1 MESRNNH
8 ASSLTAPFPVSR
20 AELNVYL
27 EKEHMTLNSL
37 AIGASLLTIHEYE
50 HKDDIMVSWLF
61 HGRDQTAY
69 QNCVAPLVRELPT
82 AVSFDQI
89 SSLKELMNEVRE
101 QTTEGIDHADDPII
115 QETTSVGLNDTF
127 RIRNQ
132 GMMRNI
138 RGIDG
143 IPSEN
148 VDLVNK
154 DAAAGGMNIQLLEDP
169 SGELSLCLTYGDQ
182 WYLRET
188 VEKVMRLLRES
199 IIMIVRG

>member
-1 MESRNNH
+1 
-8 ASSLTAPFPVSR
+8 
-20 AELNVYL
+20 
-27 EKEHMTLNSL
+27 MTLNSL
-37 AIGASLLTIHEYE
+37 AIAACLLTIHEYE

-69 QNCVAPLVRELPT
+69 QNCVAPLIRELPA

-89 SSLKELMNEVRE
+89 GSLKGLINEVRE
-101 QTTEGIDHADDPII
+101 QTAEGINNADDPFILH
-115 QETTSVGLNDTF
+115 TTSVGLNDTF

-132 GMMRNI
+132 GVMRNI

-143 IPSEN
+143 IPSEK
-148 VDLVNK
+148 VGLVNES
-154 DAAAGGMNIQLLEDP
+154 AVAGRMNLQLLEDP

-188 VEKVMRLLRES
+188 VEKVMQLLRES
-199 IIMIVRG
+199 IIKIVRDN